1 MVATTR
7 KPRTPLVKAATIA
20 DKPPKMNV
28 TEESIPLI
36 NTELGIEDILPVGDP
51 VMPKTRNTL
60 LKTELTRLYGSAG
73 MVLYPFDPI
82 CATAILSNAEKM
94 AESMEELARKDPRVK
109 RVLEKILETS
119 AIGLVISA
127 HAPVIATIVS
137 HHVPVF
143 RERLEK
149 MVNNDINLDNMNEF
163 TENETPVFTPP
174 VYTPP
179 PAPPSIYDET
189 ETVS

>member
-1 MVATTR
+1 MPAPTR
-7 KPRTPLVKAATIA
+7 KPRTPLVKAADIA
-20 DKPPKMNV
+20 DKPPKMNIS
-28 TEESIPLI
+28 EESPIT
-36 NTELGIEDILPVGDP
+36 NADLGIEDILPTGEP

-94 AESMEELARKDPRVK
+94 AESMEELSRKDPRVK

-149 MVNNDINLDNMNEF
+149 MVNNDISLDNLEQF
-163 TENETPVFTPP
+163 TETEPPVFVPP
-174 VYTPP
+174 VYVPP
-179 PAPPSIYDET
+179 PVPPSIYDES
-189 ETVS
+189 ESAS